1 MKRPGRSL
9 LRSVAVLTA
18 AGGFAADWNR
28 THLFNP
34 AWPPHAKFHDA
45 QTIALGALLGGAGL
59 YFLGRDRRGPDNSG
73 GDLLLG
79 ALLPA
84 LFWLAQGASF
94 AFPNAKGLE
103 AEFPHLVPRIKGVWI
118 NERFSSG
125 TMLALSVSGYL
136 LERRAAA
143 VDRRH
148 RLR

>member
-1 MKRPGRSL
+1 MKRPGRAL
-9 LRSVAVLTA
+9 LRSVAALTA

-59 YFLGRDRRGPDNSG
+59 YYLGRNDRARDTSD

-84 LFWLAQGASF
+84 FFWLAQGAGF

-103 AEFPHLVPRIKGVWI
+103 AEFPQYVPRVKGVWI

-125 TMLALSVSGYL
+125 TMLALSAAGYV

-143 VDRRH
+143 SRPR
-148 RLR
+148 